1 MVVGHYFDALAVL
14 ITALSITVSLPSYA
28 LSLSV
33 SLSLSISLSLSLD
46 LPLSSPPTF
55 FLLVGPLSLPF
66 SHSPWLLPPLS
77 IISHCNHTHTVF
89 LLFLLSHS
97 LSPLYYSFLSPIFT
111 LPLFL
116 YIIYYRLKK
125 AINIFDN
132 KAFVRDVI
140 I

>member
-1 MVVGHYFDALAVL
+1 MELYYFLNNSQNMDSQSRGFRLLFRCAGSFNYRLSLSHYQS
-14 ITALSITVSLPSYA
+14 LSLSSPMPA
-28 LSLSV
+28 LSLS
-33 SLSLSISLSLSLD
+33 LSLSLSLD
-46 LPLSSPPTF
+46 TSPFLAPSFLS
-55 FLLVGPLSLPF
+55 PLSLPF

-116 YIIYYRLKK
+116 YII
-125 AINIFDN
+125 
-132 KAFVRDVI
+132 
-140 I
+140 